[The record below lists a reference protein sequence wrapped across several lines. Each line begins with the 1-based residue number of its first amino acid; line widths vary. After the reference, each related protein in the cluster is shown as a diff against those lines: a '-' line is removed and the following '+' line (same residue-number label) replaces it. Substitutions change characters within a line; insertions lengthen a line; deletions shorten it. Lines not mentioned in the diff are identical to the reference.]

1 MNKIKN
7 YLNQV
12 VIEIKK
18 VSWLSKE
25 ELMGST
31 MVVGIFAFILAVF
44 LFVIDV
50 SLSEIVFRVFNI
62 YE

>member
-12 VIEIKK
+12 GIEMRK
-18 VSWLSKE
+18 VSWLTKD

-31 MVVGIFAFILAVF
+31 LVVGLFALIISIF
-44 LFVIDV
+44 LFVIDY
-50 SLSEIVFRVFNI
+50 SLGEIVFRAFNI
-62 YE
+62 NG

>member
-18 VSWLSKE
+18 VSWLSKD

-31 MVVGIFAFILAVF
+31 LVVGLFAAIIAIF
-44 LFVIDV
+44 LFVIDY

-62 YE
+62 NG

>member
-1 MNKIKN
+1 MNSIKN

-12 VIEIKK
+12 VIEMKK

-31 MVVGIFAFILAVF
+31 LVVGLFALIISIF
-44 LFVIDV
+44 LFVIDY
-50 SLSEIVFRVFNI
+50 SLSEIVFRMFNI
-62 YE
+62 NG

>member
-12 VIEIKK
+12 SIEIRK
-18 VSWLSKE
+18 VSWLSKD

-31 MVVGIFAFILAVF
+31 LVVGLFALIISIF
-44 LFVIDV
+44 LFIIDY

-62 YE
+62 NG

>member
-18 VSWLSKE
+18 VSWLSKD

-31 MVVGIFAFILAVF
+31 LVVGLFALIISIF
-44 LFVIDV
+44 LFVIDY
-50 SLSEIVFRVFNI
+50 SLSEIVYRAFNI
-62 YE
+62 DG